1 LTNVIAFWLIV
12 LILGAGAADLM
23 LNDGTALYFIARK
36 FLDLVEWVAFW
47 R

>member
-1 LTNVIAFWLIV
+1 LTNLIAFWLIV
-12 LILGAGAADLM
+12 LILGAGAA
-23 LNDGTALYFIARK
+23 LYFLARK

>member
-1 LTNVIAFWLIV
+1 MTNLIAFWLIV
-12 LILGAGAADLM
+12 LIVGAAAADLM
-23 LNDGTALYFIARK
+23 LNDGAALYFIARK